1 MNEKT
6 LMRAG
11 IRGIIAGLAA
21 ATLAVSVASAAAGPA
36 SADPVPPV
44 RTPGLGEV
52 FNGYAVGAM
61 TGGHFGSP
69 NEIFNALLPNDPFY
83 AEPKLTGN
91 EKPGTLLKSKKVD
104 VMFTGLKPAN
114 LDAYK
119 IMYVTTGLDAKTP
132 EISTGIIMVP
142 RGKPTAS
149 RKLISYQ
156 EANDSVGGYCHP
168 SSQWTGGDPMDGA
181 SWSALGPLALMFD
194 KGYSVV
200 ISDVGNNGDLS
211 PHGVFAG
218 KYAAHTQLDAIRA
231 ATQVPS
237 GQGTTVIVA
246 KPKVVMFGIAGGG
259 VGAAT
264 SAELQGSYAPELD
277 VRGTVLEGMVVN
289 QRNFLR
295 VTSGSVGSG
304 FGFATLLGLEPKYPE
319 MKLDAK
325 LTPVGKQVADYYR
338 SQCQTPAYFMM
349 PFIPLSA
356 LFVGNQNPADIKDFQ
371 HVYDDNQLGKHAPKA
386 PVLITSC
393 RGDDSPMSLV
403 PAQDARD
410 LAATYRR
417 GGTDVTYA
425 GSDCSM
431 LKAITDIYGWGT
443 DLFGMQTLPW
453 IDSRLR

>member
-1 MNEKT
+1 MSVKT
-6 LMRAG
+6 MRCKG
-11 IRGIIAGLAA
+11 IRGLVVGLAILTL
-21 ATLAVSVASAAAGPA
+21 TLAVSAAGVAAAPA
-36 SADPVPPV
+36 SAGPVPPV

-52 FNGYAVGAM
+52 FNGYAVGSM

-69 NEIFNALLPNDPFY
+69 GEIFNALAPNDPFY
-83 AEPKLTGN
+83 REPRLTGT

-149 RKLISYQ
+149 HKVISYQ

-168 SSQWTGGDPMDGA
+168 SSQWTGGDPLDGS

-218 KYAAHTQLDAIRA
+218 KYAAHTQLDAVRA
-231 ATQVPS
+231 ATQAPA
-237 GQGTTVIVA
+237 GIVH
-246 KPKVVMFGIAGGG
+246 KPKVVLFGIAGGG
-259 VGAAT
+259 VGAAHA
-264 SAELQGSYAPELD
+264 AELQGSYAPELD

-319 MKLDAK
+319 MKLDEK
-325 LTPVGKQVADYYR
+325 LTPIGKQIADYYR
-338 SQCQTPAYFMM
+338 TQCQTPAYFMM

-356 LFVGNQNPADIKDFQ
+356 LFVGNRNPADIKEFQ
-371 HVYDDNQLGKHAPKA
+371 HVYDDNLLGTRAPKA

-393 RGDDSPMSLV
+393 RADDSPMSLV
-403 PAQDARD
+403 PAQDARN

-417 GGTDVTYA
+417 GGTNVTYA

-431 LKAITDIYGWGT
+431 VKAITDIYGWGT